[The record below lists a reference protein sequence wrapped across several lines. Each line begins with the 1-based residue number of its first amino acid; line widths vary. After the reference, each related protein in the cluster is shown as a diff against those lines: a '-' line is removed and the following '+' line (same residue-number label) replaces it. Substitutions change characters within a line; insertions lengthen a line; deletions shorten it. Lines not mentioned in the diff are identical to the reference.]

1 MNAITHP
8 ASARAEAIAEALYD
22 AICDGDGR
30 PRPDALAHHLAKH
43 GLVIVEAQRLERIQP
58 FDATLAHPDAKTL
71 IARAA
76 RIAREGCLVPPDGG
90 SPTEEERQMCARI
103 AEDIEDL
110 L

>member
-1 MNAITHP
+1 MNALTQP
-8 ASARAEAIAEALYD
+8 ALADDIAEALYD
-22 AICDGDGR
+22 ASCDGDGR
-30 PRPDALAHHLAKH
+30 PRPDALAHHLAKR

-76 RIAREGCLVPPDGG
+76 RIAREGCLVPPG
-90 SPTEEERQMCARI
+90 SPTEEERQMCERI

>member
-1 MNAITHP
+1 MNALTQP
-8 ASARAEAIAEALYD
+8 DLTRADLID
-22 AICDGDGR
+22 AAMCDSLPEGR
-30 PRPDALAHHLAKH
+30 PWAAILEYHLAKR
-43 GLVIVEAQRLERIQP
+43 GLVIVETARLERIQP

-90 SPTEEERQMCARI
+90 SPTEEERQMCAQI
-103 AEDIEDL
+103 AEAIEDL

>member
-1 MNAITHP
+1 MNAITQP
-8 ASARAEAIAEALYD
+8 ASARAELIAEALYE
-22 AICDGDGR
+22 AICDSNSHRD
-30 PRPDALAHHLAKH
+30 LAHHLAKR
-43 GLVIVEAQRLERIQP
+43 GLVIMDAARHDRIQP

-76 RIAREGCLVPPDGG
+76 RIAREGCLVPPG
-90 SPTEEERQMCARI
+90 SPTEEERQMCERI

>member
-1 MNAITHP
+1 MNAITQP
-8 ASARAEAIAEALYD
+8 ASARAELIAEALYE
-22 AICDGDGR
+22 AICDSNGAPLSHRD
-30 PRPDALAHHLAKH
+30 LAHHLAKR

-76 RIAREGCLVPPDGG
+76 RIAREGCLVPPG